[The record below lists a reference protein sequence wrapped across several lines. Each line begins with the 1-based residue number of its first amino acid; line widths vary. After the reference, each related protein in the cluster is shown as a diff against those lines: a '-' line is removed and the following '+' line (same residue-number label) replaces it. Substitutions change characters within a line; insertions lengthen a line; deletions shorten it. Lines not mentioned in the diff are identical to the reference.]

1 MHDTMYGYESL
12 AKLLLSTIQETLEQV
27 QESSSSAPL
36 TTWRNTWTDLSS
48 RNKRRFK
55 EAQKVEKQFAL
66 AEVYA
71 LYQETL
77 KQKGY
82 IDFSDMILE
91 AIRLLETQEVIR
103 LNLAEKYQ
111 IIMIDEFQD
120 TNEAQMKLIDMIA
133 SVDSDSPNIFAV

>member
-1 MHDTMYGYESL
+1 M
-12 AKLLLSTIQETLEQV
+12 K
-27 QESSSSAPL
+27 
-36 TTWRNTWTDLSS
+36 N
-48 RNKRRFK
+48 
-55 EAQKVEKQFAL
+55 EKQFAL

-91 AIRLLETQEVIR
+91 AIRLLETEEVIR

-120 TNEAQMKLIDMIA
+120 TNEAQMKLIDSIA
-133 SVDSDSPNIFAV
+133 SVDSDSPNIFAVGDDDQSIYKFQGANTKNIKNFTEKYKGTELIILEKNYRSYAEIITASR